1 LDNCN
6 FPLLETDY
14 FYQYKTWYGIQIIS
28 KIASR
33 GAWAESRGVTDNAAA
48 DDSSSAGFCTIIGGG
63 RIGSLLNQGDNSILL
78 KRGDSIP
85 SDNEGTPIF
94 IATRNDSLD
103 GIIADC
109 PENRLKDLVFLQN
122 GYLDSYLE
130 DKGLSDNTQCLLYLS
145 VPALGVEA
153 VDGITTVNPEGLTA
167 ATGVHA
173 QGLADLLDSLGLK
186 CNVVSAEEYKPAMFE
201 KLIWIATY
209 MLVGTA
215 KECSSVGQ
223 AGSDHTELVES
234 VVNEL
239 VAAVSAKEGITFK
252 EGTMSRLA
260 AYTDVVADFPCGV
273 KEFEW
278 RNEYFYKLGDDACP
292 THNSLLRECKEKGL
306 IGFDLP

>member
-1 LDNCN
+1 MKLFSAAIFSLSTFTTTSAWTTATSHFSKQTTSTNTE
-6 FPLLETDY
+6 LGMASRSS
-14 FYQYKTWYGIQIIS
+14 Q

-33 GAWAESRGVTDNAAA
+33 GAWAESRGVTDDNA
-48 DDSSSAGFCTIIGGG
+48 DDSSNAGFCTVIGGG
-63 RIGSLLNQGDNSILL
+63 RIGSLLNKGDNSILL

-122 GYLDSYLE
+122 GYLDSYVE
-130 DKGLSDNTQCLLYLS
+130 EKGLSDNTQCLLYLS

-153 VDGITTVNPEGLTA
+153 VDGITSVNPEGLTA

-201 KLIWIATY
+201 KL
-209 MLVGTA
+209 M
-215 KECSSVGQ
+215 
-223 AGSDHTELVES
+223 
-234 VVNEL
+234 
-239 VAAVSAKEGITFK
+239 
-252 EGTMSRLA
+252 
-260 AYTDVVADFPCGV
+260 
-273 KEFEW
+273 
-278 RNEYFYKLGDDACP
+278 
-292 THNSLLRECKEKGL
+292 
-306 IGFDLP
+306 